1 LGFGCLS
8 WAGKTWRSEDMGQ
21 AELVPPLGGELGR
34 RQRARSEELVAEIV
48 VKALDVAV
56 IPRGDGIDV
65 EGVYLR

>member
-1 LGFGCLS
+1 
-8 WAGKTWRSEDMGQ
+8 MGQ